1 MEIEVFADIWCPFTH
16 AGLRMLAQERARRG
30 RNDVVFHVRA
40 WPLEL
45 VNGAPMDGHHA
56 AERAAALRAQVAPGL
71 FHGLDPARFPRTT
84 LPALALVGRAYR
96 IDHHLGERA
105 AFAVRDAIFEHA
117 MDIAADDVLQALAD
131 DLAVGVPDAADHEL
145 VLADYEEGRARGVI
159 GSPHFFAH
167 GQNAF
172 CPALNISRDANDQL
186 VIAADQQRLAEFF
199 DLCLST
205 G

>member
-30 RNDVVFHVRA
+30 RTDVVVRVRA

-56 AERAAALRAQVAPGL
+56 ADRAASLRVQVAPQL
-71 FHGLDPARFPRTT
+71 FRGLDPEHFPTTT

-105 AFAVRDAIFEHA
+105 AFAVRDAMFEHA
-117 MDIAADDVLQALAD
+117 MDISDPSVVQALAD
-131 DLAVGVPDAADHEL
+131 DLAVGLPDEADHQR
-145 VLADYEEGRARGVI
+145 VLADLEEGRTRGVI

-167 GQNAF
+167 GQGAF
-172 CPALNISRDANDQL
+172 CPALNISRDADDHL
-186 VIAADQQRLAEFF
+186 VIATDQRRLAEFF
-199 DLCLST
+199 DLCLSA